1 MADTR
6 PLPSKA
12 TRVELEAVGASQA
25 LNAFDLSDGDE
36 IKEGILSSFSQPMAG
51 GGGRRFKDVRLT
63 LVRINRPED
72 PEFHYVLSFKV
83 RADRWCSIGLNR
95 GIDIDVRRGAG
106 QLEKIFDGRIIE
118 MQDPGVWYDVSR
130 TGAIESLTFASSD
143 NFLFTAN
150 ADSVVP
156 C

>member
-12 TRVELEAVGASQA
+12 TRVRLKAVKTSHALKAS
-25 LNAFDLSDGDE
+25 DLSEGDE
-36 IKEGILSSFSQPMAG
+36 IKEGVLSAFSQPMAG
-51 GGGRRFKDVRLT
+51 GGGRRFENVRLT

-72 PEFHYVLSFKV
+72 PEFYYVLSFKV
-83 RADRWCSIGLNR
+83 RADGWCSIGLNR
-95 GIDIDVRRGAG
+95 GIDIDVRRGDG
-106 QLEKIFDGRIIE
+106 QLEKIFDGRIEE

-150 ADSVVP
+150 SDSVVP